1 VKATASTLTHDTQQR
16 TVGPFVALADVCRA
30 LSRALEKRRQLAL
43 LAELEADDAPFPA
56 LGTTRHLDEDLF

>member
-1 VKATASTLTHDTQQR
+1 
-16 TVGPFVALADVCRA
+16 